1 MYKIIDN
8 RIFVWYNTFVLL
20 YFKGG
25 RLDKDITL
33 YNGHMHFALR
43 SSYCANNVSEQT
55 GIYQRTI
62 LSDYSDSDM
71 IPNDIVISMFGA
83 LIRHVLLI
91 LFAVVLIETSG
102 ASLLV
107 VASVI

>member
-1 MYKIIDN
+1 MIKI
-8 RIFVWYNTFVLL
+8 LL
-20 YFKGG
+20 Y
-25 RLDKDITL
+25 I
-33 YNGHMHFALR
+33 
-43 SSYCANNVSEQT
+43 T
-55 GIYQRTI
+55 GISILLCGAAIALIMYLSRQEFI
-62 LSDYSDSDM
+62 NGLSSKYLSDYNDSDM